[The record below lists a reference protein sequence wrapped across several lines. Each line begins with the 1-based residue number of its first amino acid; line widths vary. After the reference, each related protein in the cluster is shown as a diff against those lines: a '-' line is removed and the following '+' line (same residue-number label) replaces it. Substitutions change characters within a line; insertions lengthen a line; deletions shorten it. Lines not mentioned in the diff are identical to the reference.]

1 VRENEILL
9 PTLVLLPAGAA
20 AILAAGPPE
29 LGRRALGFAAA
40 VSSIVL
46 GFALWTFLSFDPAQG
61 EPAFVFDRPWFSV
74 GGIEARLRFAVD
86 GLSILLLPLTAL
98 LSLVVFLCAPS
109 HVLERRRGFAV
120 LGLLM
125 ETGMLGV
132 FAAADVVLF
141 YFFWEVSL
149 LPLYFLI
156 GMWGGPRREIATVKF
171 VLYTLA
177 GSFVLLV
184 ALLALVLETETTDL
198 HALARASLP
207 RGLETW
213 AFLGFAV
220 GFAVKVPLF
229 PFHTWLPDAHVE
241 APTSGSVVLAGVL
254 LKMGTYGLLRV
265 CLPIFPHASVEYGG
279 VLLALGA
286 AGVVYGS
293 LLAWA
298 QRDLKK
304 LVACSSI
311 AHLGLV
317 VVGLFALD
325 ADAARGALLQMVNH
339 GITTGAL
346 FLLVGVLY
354 DRTHRRGLDDFGGI
368 AGRMPVFATLF
379 LLVAL
384 ASVGLPG
391 LNGFVGEFLVLEGTM
406 RTAWPWAAAGTAGVV
421 LSAVYLLG
429 AARRVL
435 FGPPRERPPA
445 ETAPLTRGELASLL
459 PLAALA
465 VVLGLFP
472 KPLLD
477 RVGPAVD
484 RALAR
489 PLHVAAAARA
499 SGALA
504 SESESR

>member
-1 VRENEILL
+1 MTEL
-9 PTLVLLPAGAA
+9 LLPALVAIPAIGAA
-20 AILAAGPPE
+20 LLAIAP
-29 LGRRALGFAAA
+29 RALGSRALGIAAA
-40 VSSIVL
+40 VSAVDLVL
-46 GFALWTFLSFDPAQG
+46 ALWAFVAFDPAAG
-61 EPAFVFDRPWFSV
+61 EPAFVFERSWFSV
-74 GGIEARLRFAVD
+74 GGIEARFALGVD

-98 LSLVVFLCAPS
+98 LSVVVFLCAPS
-109 HVLERRRGFAV
+109 HVRERRRGFAI
-120 LGLLM
+120 LALTM

-132 FAAADVVLF
+132 FAATDLVLF

-149 LPLYFLI
+149 LPLYFII

-177 GSFVLLV
+177 GSFLLLV
-184 ALLALVLETETTDL
+184 ALLALVLETGTTDL
-198 HALARASLP
+198 RDLATRTLP

-213 AFLGFAV
+213 AFLGFAI

-254 LKMGTYGLLRV
+254 LKMGTYGLLRI
-265 CLPIFPHASVEYGG
+265 CIPIFPHAAVQFAG
-279 VLLALGA
+279 VALALGA
-286 AGVVYGS
+286 AGIVYGS

-304 LVACSSI
+304 LVACSSV

-325 ADAARGALLQMVNH
+325 PDAARGALLHMVNH
-339 GITTGAL
+339 GLSTGAL

-354 DRTHRRGLDDFGGI
+354 DRTHRRGVDDFGGI
-368 AGRMPVFATLF
+368 AGKMPVFATLF
-379 LLVAL
+379 LL
-384 ASVGLPG
+384 ASFASIGLPG
-391 LNGFVGEFLVLEGTM
+391 LNGFVGEFLVLEGTF
-406 RTAWPWAAAGTAGVV
+406 RAAWPFAAISVAGVV

-429 AARRVL
+429 AAKRVL
-435 FGPPRERPPA
+435 FGPPRPTPPA
-445 ETAPLTRGELASLL
+445 ETAPLTRAELASLL
-459 PLAALA
+459 PLAALF
-465 VVLGLFP
+465 VLLGLFP

-477 RVGPAVD
+477 RIGPAVD

-489 PLHVAAAARA
+489 IATAP
-499 SGALA
+499 
-504 SESESR
+504 ENP